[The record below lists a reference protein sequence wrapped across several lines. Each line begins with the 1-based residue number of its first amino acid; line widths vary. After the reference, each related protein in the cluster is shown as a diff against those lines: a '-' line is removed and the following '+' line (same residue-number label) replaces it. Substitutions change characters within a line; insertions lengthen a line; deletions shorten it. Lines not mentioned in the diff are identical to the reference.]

1 MEFVTLEIEGQEGLV
16 RNLFAARDLGV
27 PAARAIFP
35 GIAGV
40 AIMPRE
46 FDAVEP
52 ATAWMKTMA
61 EQGGVALAVRT
72 GAQRW
77 LVGAWVSK

>member
-1 MEFVTLEIEGQEGLV
+1 
-16 RNLFAARDLGV
+16 
-27 PAARAIFP
+27 
-35 GIAGV
+35 
-40 AIMPRE
+40 MPRE